1 MRAKGRTTKYSIEKI
16 NEAIQEY
23 ENSDKGWKEIEAEYK
38 IPKATLMYFR
48 KKRKEKENA
57 EEN

>member
-23 ENSDKGWKEIEAEYK
+23 ENSDLGWKEIEEKYK
-38 IPKATLMYFR
+38 IPQATLMYFR
-48 KKRKEKENA
+48 KRRKEKKNA

>member
-1 MRAKGRTTKYSIEKI
+1 MRAKGRTTKYSTEKI
-16 NEAIQEY
+16 NEAIYEY
-23 ENSDKGWKEIEAEYK
+23 ENSDLGWKEIEEKYE

-48 KKRKEKENA
+48 KRRKETENA